1 MPEYTLDVFGE
12 RSMFIAKDA
21 DEARKR
27 ITRTLGNEGVD
38 EATLIGPSGQMW
50 SLWHTRNEDGLAGW
64 RYKDASGATS
74 RVYQHL
80 NPRPGTLWAG
90 KWQGIYDINGQYMI
104 AFDSIQFDDN
114 DFALVGAVYYTT
126 YDENGEFDGG
136 WFGYN
141 ELTTWEDFLD
151 FVGVNPKD
159 VHLIVRESDPRFD
172 DIQEALE
179 AGTYKAASPKSKS
192 PKQKHKTTVPN
203 KNRTSN
209 RNGGKG
215 RRRKN

>member
-1 MPEYTLDVFGE
+1 MPEYTLDVFGN
-12 RSMFIAKDA
+12 RSKFIAKDA
-21 DEARKR
+21 DEARKL
-27 ITRTLGNEGVD
+27 ITRTLGNEEVD
-38 EATLIGPSGQMW
+38 EATLIGPSGQVW
-50 SLWHTRNEDGLAGW
+50 SLWHTRDEDGLAGW
-64 RYKDASGATS
+64 RYKDTSGATS

-80 NPRPGTLWAG
+80 NPKPGTLWAG
-90 KWQGIYDINGQYMI
+90 KWQGIYDINGLYMV

-159 VHLIVRESDPRFD
+159 VHLIVKESDPRFD

-179 AGTYKAASPKSKS
+179 AGTYKDASPKSKS
-192 PKQKHKTTVPN
+192 PKQKQKTTVPN

>member
-21 DEARKR
+21 DDARKR
-27 ITRTLGNEGVD
+27 ITRTLGNEGID
-38 EATLIGPSGQMW
+38 EATLIGPSGQVW

-80 NPRPGTLWAG
+80 NPKPGTLWAG
-90 KWQGIYDINGQYMI
+90 KWQGIYDINGLYMV
-104 AFDSIQFDDN
+104 AFDSIQFEDE
-114 DFALVGAVYYTT
+114 DFALVGAVYYTL
-126 YDENGEFDGG
+126 YDDKGHDVDGG

-151 FVGVNPKD
+151 FAGVNPKN
-159 VHLIVRESDPRFD
+159 VRLIVKESDPRFD

-192 PKQKHKTTVPN
+192 PKS
-203 KNRTSN
+203 KNRAVSAN
-209 RNGGKG
+209 
-215 RRRKN
+215 RRKPGKNTPGKRRH